1 MHRRLTKSVVFE
13 RLIYNIY
20 FSVGAGL
27 RMHGPPR
34 GPPAPPRGPTTD
46 RSQAEGTATNMDT
59 AAQAAEGMPIIAA
72 SAGSTTAQGSMT
84 DRLRGSI
91 MAPHPG
97 GQQTKQQQQHM
108 GMRPPPPMSFSPRLM
123 YQHGGAGYPPAG
135 YKQQLPGGP
144 GYPAHL
150 IHGQQQQQHM
160 MNALHHQQR
169 LAMAA
174 GAPVPPHG
182 LPPSIITN
190 HPHHAHQHGHP
201 ASQSGLLLQQASL
214 SPNHLMRSEHR
225 ASPVNRVASPA
236 GRAGGR
242 SASPATSG
250 ASGNTSRPPTSK
262 VEFLPKAVNVKTP
275 PLNKAPTSS
284 AAQATSQPQPT
295 VVTSIG
301 ATSQQGSYATSHPV
315 GAPLQFV
322 GNPMAANPFLQR
334 ELYRYGYEVENYEVE
349 YYYA

>member
-1 MHRRLTKSVVFE
+1 MYMF
-13 RLIYNIY
+13 LI
-20 FSVGAGL
+20 GAGL
-27 RMHGPPR
+27 RMHGPRPPR
-34 GPPAPPRGPTTD
+34 GPPPPPRPSND
-46 RSQAEGTATNMDT
+46 RSQVTEGATTNMDA

-91 MAPHPG
+91 MAPPSG
-97 GQQTKQQQQHM
+97 TAQQQQHM

-123 YQHGGAGYPPAG
+123 YQHNSGYPPAG
-135 YKQQLPGGP
+135 YKQLPGGP

-169 LAMAA
+169 LAMAV

-190 HPHHAHQHGHP
+190 NPHAHPHGHP
-201 ASQSGLLLQQASL
+201 PSGLLLQQASL